1 MFGENSIELA
11 NELQKLSETL
21 IGAQDWKEALS
32 ANERACNIFKRNYG
46 KSHETVQELIASK
59 EKLLQILCS

>member
-1 MFGENSIELA
+1 MFGENSIEFA

-32 ANERACNIFKRNYG
+32 TNERACEIFERNYG
-46 KSHETVQELIASK
+46 KSHDTVQELTASRD
-59 EKLLQILCS
+59 KLLQVLCS